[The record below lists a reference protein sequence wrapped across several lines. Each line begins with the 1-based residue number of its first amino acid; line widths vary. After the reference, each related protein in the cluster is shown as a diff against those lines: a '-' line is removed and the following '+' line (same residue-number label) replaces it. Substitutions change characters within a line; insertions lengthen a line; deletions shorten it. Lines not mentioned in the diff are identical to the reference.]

1 MENTNTKSFSDS
13 ILDFTKS
20 TPNVSESVSS
30 VSNAASSAASSAT
43 NAVEETG
50 SGIFG
55 FIASISWL
63 TWLIIILVLAFLGF
77 NIFSYLAQGTQDISY
92 IFAPLLQKFFGLIYG
107 TADQTIDVTAEGGK
121 AVTTGTATGIN
132 TGLTA
137 VQNVTPNNAKSSMPS
152 HPTSEHEEEIR
163 EAENSLNKALNSSNN
178 KYSSKDDDY
187 EPQQASSSVH
197 DTGKAG
203 WCLIGED
210 RGYRTCSKVGENDKC
225 MSGDIF
231 PTQQLCVNPNLR
243 A

>member
-63 TWLIIILVLAFLGF
+63 TWLMIILVLAFLGF

-92 IFAPLLQKFFGLIYG
+92 IFAPLLQKFFDLIYG
-107 TADQTIDVTAEGGK
+107 TTNQTIDVAAEGGK

-137 VQNVTPNNAKSSMPS
+137 VQNVTPNNAKSSIPL

-178 KYSSKDDDY
+178 NSYKKDDDY